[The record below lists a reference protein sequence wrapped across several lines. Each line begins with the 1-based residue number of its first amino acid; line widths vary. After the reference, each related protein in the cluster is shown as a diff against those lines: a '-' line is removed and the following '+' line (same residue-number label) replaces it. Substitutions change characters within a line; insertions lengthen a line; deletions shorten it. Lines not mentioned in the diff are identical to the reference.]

1 VATGGKLNHLA
12 ARPATLT
19 RMRGS
24 DLNRTAGPDRE
35 HTRDPL
41 DFPEAVIE
49 FRRRP
54 MSERLELAISWNLL
68 ASELAVGLSE
78 AKQSP
83 AASE

>member
-1 VATGGKLNHLA
+1 
-12 ARPATLT
+12 
-19 RMRGS
+19 MRGS
-24 DLNRTAGPDRE
+24 DLTKTAGPDRE

-41 DFPEAVIE
+41 DVPEAVIE
-49 FRRRP
+49 SRRRP

-78 AKQSP
+78 AKRNL